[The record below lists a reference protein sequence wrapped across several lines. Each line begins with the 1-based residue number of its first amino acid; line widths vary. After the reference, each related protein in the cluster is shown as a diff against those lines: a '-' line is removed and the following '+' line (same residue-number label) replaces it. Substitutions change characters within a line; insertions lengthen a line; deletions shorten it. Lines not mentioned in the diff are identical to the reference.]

1 MACRGTAFYLI
12 TLSTFS
18 IPVFPK
24 DWPEDGT
31 FMPKHVASN
40 VIHWCVFAFLYAGLT
55 EVVLMNSSV
64 PNDVNLF

>member
-1 MACRGTAFYLI
+1 MVSNLHKIYILYLI

-40 VIHWCVFAFLYAGLT
+40 VIQLVCICF
-55 EVVLMNSSV
+55 SV
-64 PNDVNLF
+64 RWPN